1 MVDCGGFY
9 SGTVGWGTAGGGR
22 HAVAKSVCVGGGG
35 EVPGLTGRRRVTGNV
50 LATVH
55 GRTVSAE

>member
-22 HAVAKSVCVGGGG
+22 HAVAKSVCVGGGSSRPDWQAAG
-35 EVPGLTGRRRVTGNV
+35 DR
-50 LATVH
+50 
-55 GRTVSAE
+55 